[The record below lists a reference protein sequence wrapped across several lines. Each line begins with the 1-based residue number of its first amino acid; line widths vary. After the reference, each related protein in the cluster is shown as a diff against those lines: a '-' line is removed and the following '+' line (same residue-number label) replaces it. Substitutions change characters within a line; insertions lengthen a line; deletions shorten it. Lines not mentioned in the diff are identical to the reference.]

1 MESLKKWTYTV
12 FLILLQNRKIDTM
25 ILKNNNIFTLH
36 FSLFFF
42 KKHTLMYL
50 RCKQNCIWFCC
61 RHLKSCFG
69 VRVLSFFLYSRVFV
83 CWSEFLLFQN
93 QISGVISAKSKK
105 KLTNYIYEYFNK
117 DHRMQYNQHVR
128 STFSYGIRE
137 WCKIRT
143 NLNIF
148 IPICTFNLI
157 NTFQ

>member
-1 MESLKKWTYTV
+1 MESLKKWTFIV
-12 FLILLQNRKIDTM
+12 FLILLQNRKLDTM

-93 QISGVISAKSKK
+93 QISGVISAKNKK
-105 KLTNYIYEYFNK
+105 VNKLSMNTSITITVCNITKMFAVPSPMVSVSDVRYE
-117 DHRMQYNQHVR
+117 Q
-128 STFSYGIRE
+128 I
-137 WCKIRT
+137 
-143 NLNIF
+143 
-148 IPICTFNLI
+148 
-157 NTFQ
+157 

>member
-1 MESLKKWTYTV
+1 MESLKKWTFIV

-83 CWSEFLLFQN
+83 CWSEFSYFKIRYLVSFLLK
-93 QISGVISAKSKK
+93 IK
-105 KLTNYIYEYFNK
+105 KLTNYIYEY
-117 DHRMQYNQHVR
+117 HRMHYNQNVR

-148 IPICTFNLI
+148 IPTCTFNLI

>member
-1 MESLKKWTYTV
+1 MESLKKWTFTV
-12 FLILLQNRKIDTM
+12 FLILLQNRKIDTV

-61 RHLKSCFG
+61 RHLKS
-69 VRVLSFFLYSRVFV
+69 FLEFEFCPFSCILESLCVEVNFSYFKIRYLVS
-83 CWSEFLLFQN
+83 FLLK
-93 QISGVISAKSKK
+93 IK

>member
-1 MESLKKWTYTV
+1 MESLKKWTFTV

-61 RHLKSCFG
+61 RHLKSFFG
-69 VRVLSFFLYSRVFV
+69 VRVLSFFLYSRGLCVEVNFSYFKIRYLV
-83 CWSEFLLFQN
+83 SFLLK
-93 QISGVISAKSKK
+93 IK

>member
-1 MESLKKWTYTV
+1 MECLKKWTFIV
-12 FLILLQNRKIDTM
+12 FLILLQNRKLDTM

-61 RHLKSCFG
+61 RHLKSFFG

-93 QISGVISAKSKK
+93 QISGVISAKNKK
-105 KLTNYIYEYFNK
+105 VNKLQ
-117 DHRMQYNQHVR
+117 RMHYNQNVR

-148 IPICTFNLI
+148 IPTCTFNLI

>member
-1 MESLKKWTYTV
+1 MESLKKWTFIV

-69 VRVLSFFLYSRVFV
+69 VRVLFFFLYSRVFV
-83 CWSEFLLFQN
+83 GWSEFLLFQN
-93 QISGVISAKSKK
+93 QISGVISAKNKK
-105 KLTNYIYEYFNK
+105 VNKLSMNTSITITVCNITKMFAVPSPMVSVRDVRYE
-117 DHRMQYNQHVR
+117 
-128 STFSYGIRE
+128 
-137 WCKIRT
+137 KI
-143 NLNIF
+143 
-148 IPICTFNLI
+148 
-157 NTFQ
+157 